1 MDGLDWLNNG
11 ATQMTKPSKSCLNAV
26 DADASILDG
35 LQPHLRD
42 TKSRALVTNHGP
54 TQMTRPSK
62 SCLNAGDADVS
73 ILDGRMDSWTDG
85 LDWLNNGAR
94 QMTKPSKSC
103 LNAVDDDV
111 SILDGLQ

>member
-1 MDGLDWLNNG
+1 M
-11 ATQMTKPSKSCLNAV
+11 
-26 DADASILDG
+26 
-35 LQPHLRD
+35 
-42 TKSRALVTNHGP
+42 
-54 TQMTRPSK
+54 
-62 SCLNAGDADVS
+62 
-73 ILDGRMDSWTDG
+73 DG